1 MTSSNPTEVGGFQ
14 RFEFPFFQ
22 ILPYLCGG
30 NINGKT
36 RIQSFQPI
44 TPQVGCEDSGCE
56 NWESLQVQHQLSHNM
71 DTKIQTEGFNW
82 KGDRSA

>member
-14 RFEFPFFQ
+14 RFVYEFSQ
-22 ILPYLCGG
+22 ILPYLYGG

-44 TPQVGCEDSGCE
+44 TPQTGCEDSSCE

-71 DTKIQTEGFNW
+71 DTKIPKKSFDR
-82 KGDRSA
+82 KGDGSA